1 MSLLCFSPCFQQVR
15 HSFQKLKQKILD
27 FKNKKTTTNPGV
39 RYLDGG
45 VASGFHHVDPDNVE
59 KKLLHIKGKRNVR
72 VRQVSFFLCCLI
84 FIENSLFP
92 N

>member
-1 MSLLCFSPCFQQVR
+1 MLIICEL
-15 HSFQKLKQKILD
+15 
-27 FKNKKTTTNPGV
+27 GV

-72 VRQVSFFLCCLI
+72 VRQVTSCCFFP
-84 FIENSLFP
+84 S
-92 N
+92 